1 MEVINISKKEKRFRI
16 YPYISEIP
24 YINNPIYFYRLC
36 DIVDIQNQIE
46 KGKTGKSRRRKA
58 MGLKREQ

>member
-1 MEVINISKKEKRFRI
+1 
-16 YPYISEIP
+16 
-24 YINNPIYFYRLC
+24 LC